1 MINDVSILIQNK
13 YISLIP
19 NAVLVAELTDGAVI
33 QINKY
38 NTVTVSRAIE
48 IVDFA
53 A

>member
-19 NAVLVAELTDGAVI
+19 NAVLVTELTDSAVI
-33 QINKY
+33 QVNKY